1 MCGFFCGVLSMDT
14 FTILAVLITLTA
26 ILTYFNH
33 RWLKINPTI
42 GVMVA
47 GLSVAVFL
55 VFLGVF
61 DPDIPIKS
69 TNWISN
75 LNFQHLLLDGML
87 GFLLF
92 AGSLQVDMRML
103 LRRKWQVGIYAL
115 VGVVGS
121 AFLIA
126 LMLHPVSKMIG
137 LNLAF
142 MDCLLFGALISPTDP
157 IAVLA
162 ILRKVGAPKDL
173 ETDITGESLFNDGI
187 GVVMFLIVA
196 KLMIGSDVGV
206 ATGIWLFGI
215 EALGGIGI
223 GLVLGL
229 LCSRIIRSAEETS
242 IQILITLAVASA
254 GYFGAQKLHTS
265 GPLAMVVS
273 GIIIGNH
280 ENWLTRHSRIALD
293 SFWDI
298 IDKVGNAVLFM
309 LVGLEVLVIAREALP
324 ELSKCILAGAVAV
337 PIVLLGRAISLYPP
351 VRLLGM
357 ITPTH
362 KHTVRILT
370 WGGLRG
376 GLPLAMALCIPTAAQ
391 QISKMNRP
399 QGEITD
405 RAMLMMMT
413 YFVVIF
419 SIVVQGLTIKKV
431 ISRGLE
437 KEAKTIKRK

>member
-1 MCGFFCGVLSMDT
+1 MDT
-14 FTILAVLITLTA
+14 FAILAVLISLTA
-26 ILTYFNH
+26 ILSYFNH

-42 GVMVA
+42 GVMLA
-47 GLSVAVFL
+47 GLSVAIFL
-55 VFLGVF
+55 MILGIF
-61 DPDIPIKS
+61 DSRITEMAADWMSHI
-69 TNWISN
+69 
-75 LNFQHLLLDGML
+75 NFKRLLLDGML

-92 AGSLQVDMRML
+92 AASLQVDMRML

-115 VGVVGS
+115 VGVLGT

-126 LMLHPVSKMIG
+126 LVLHPVSRMIG

-187 GVVMFLIVA
+187 GVVMFIIIA
-196 KLMIGSDVGV
+196 KLMVGSNVGV
-206 ATGIWLFGI
+206 LAAIGLFGI

-223 GLVLGL
+223 GLVLGIV
-229 LCSRIIRSAEETS
+229 CSRIIRSAEEPS
-242 IQILITLAVASA
+242 IQVLITLAVASA

-265 GPLAMVVS
+265 GPLAMVVA
-273 GIIIGNH
+273 GIIIGNR
-280 ENWLTRHSRIALD
+280 ENWLTRHSRIALE

-298 IDKVGNAVLFM
+298 IDKVGNTMLFM

-324 ELSKCILAGAVAV
+324 ELSKCILAGAVAI
-337 PIVLLGRAISLYPP
+337 PIVLLARAISLYPP

-357 ITPTH
+357 ITPPH

-376 GLPLAMALCIPTAAQ
+376 GLPLAMALCIPTAAE
-391 QISKMNRP
+391 QISEINRP
-399 QGEITD
+399 NGQLTD
-405 RAMLMMMT
+405 RGMLMMMT
-413 YFVVIF
+413 YCVVIF

-437 KEAKTIKRK
+437 KEAQTIKHR

>member
-1 MCGFFCGVLSMDT
+1 MDT
-14 FTILAVLITLTA
+14 FAILAVLISLTA
-26 ILTYFNH
+26 VLSYFNH

-47 GLSVAVFL
+47 GLSVAMFL
-55 VFLGVF
+55 TILGVF
-61 DPDIPIKS
+61 DLRIPQMAS
-69 TNWISN
+69 DWISH
-75 LNFQHLLLDGML
+75 LDFRHLLLDGML

-92 AGSLQVDMRML
+92 AGSLQVDMQML
-103 LRRKWQVGIYAL
+103 RRRKWQVGIYAL
-115 VGVVGS
+115 VGVLGS

-126 LMLHPVSKMIG
+126 LVLHPVSEMIG

-196 KLMIGSDVGV
+196 RLMVGDNIGF
-206 ATGIWLFGI
+206 AAGIWLFGI

-223 GLVLGL
+223 GLVLGVI
-229 LCSRIIRSAEETS
+229 CSRIIRSAEEPA

-254 GYFGAQKLHTS
+254 GYFAAQKLHTS
-265 GPLAMVVS
+265 GPLAMVVA

-280 ENWLTRHSRIALD
+280 ENWLTKHSRIALD

-298 IDKVGNAVLFM
+298 IDKLGNTMLFM
-309 LVGLEVLVIAREALP
+309 LVGLEVLVVAREALP
-324 ELSKCILAGAVAV
+324 ELSKCIIAGVVAI
-337 PIVLLGRAISLYPP
+337 PIVLLARAISLYPP
-351 VRLLGM
+351 VRLLG
-357 ITPTH
+357 IISPPH

-376 GLPLAMALCIPTAAQ
+376 GLPLAMALCIPTAAD
-391 QISKMNRP
+391 QISKMNRS
-399 QGEITD
+399 QGQVTD

-413 YFVVIF
+413 YCVVIF

-431 ISRGLE
+431 ISRGME
-437 KEAKTIKRK
+437 KEARISHR